1 MKYTSLF
8 LATIL
13 LPAALFGLVLL
24 SVQHF
29 QIDQTIRRNKDLQ
42 DRLIE
47 RNKRYITQE
56 SILSS
61 PGRLR
66 ALAETEYDR
75 SQPVSEQN
83 LYFFIDSSIG
93 KAE

>member
-1 MKYTSLF
+1 MKYTSFF

-13 LPAALFGLVLL
+13 LPAALLALVVL

-29 QIDQTIRRNKDLQ
+29 QIDQAIRRNEDLQ

-61 PGRLR
+61 PSRLR
-66 ALAETEYDR
+66 ALAEDEYDR
-75 SQPVSEQN
+75 SQPASEQN
-83 LYFFIDSSIG
+83 LYFFVDSSRG
-93 KAE
+93 VTE